1 MNRLKEMR
9 EDKDLLQREIAEQLG
24 ITQRNY
30 SYLETGQT
38 LLTEDILEKLADFYQ
53 TSTDYILYR
62 TDERK
67 PYSKS
72 IVNYHAL
79 KVRGFLLGAESTF
92 SE

>member
-72 IVNYHAL
+72 IVN
-79 KVRGFLLGAESTF
+79 KTK
-92 SE
+92 

>member
-1 MNRLKEMR
+1 MSIDKIYLCLNKHGDNMNRLKEMR

-38 LLTEDILEKLADFYQ
+38 LLTEDILEKLADLYQ

-72 IVNYHAL
+72 IVN
-79 KVRGFLLGAESTF
+79 KTK
-92 SE
+92 